1 MLPHE
6 SDTQETD
13 PLRGAADLGDTYH
26 LVKPGDE
33 DLESRNRQSMVDP
46 EVNNLVSGKIAKS
59 ALVLQNLLF
68 RLVLAAA
75 HHVETHFAALC

>member
-46 EVNNLVSGKIAKS
+46 EVNNLVSGKIAQS
-59 ALVLQNLLF
+59 LLVLQNY
-68 RLVLAAA
+68 
-75 HHVETHFAALC
+75 